1 MNKVLQV
8 ILCFIF
14 FQFISH
20 YSISCCAENNH
31 RFFPIGELDKN
42 VIFIEFDF
50 FRNCSNAGMGKNNTF
65 RLSGRINLVSKSIDS
80 DSIIFIQNIDTLEK
94 VIECQ
99 CNYNNQY
106 KKSKY
111 DSILEEYYLKAFKI
125 AKDKK
130 GFKIAKTKN
139 IIFNDT
145 VNTQITQNDTL
156 YLLKYKAL
164 LDIDLDNLSYISSAP
179 EKVIETRT
187 YQTLNY
193 KIIVVRLS
201 AALLSKEAIK
211 HNKKRFKK
219 IKTAF
224 WKEKATWHG
233 MVIDFVIIRD
243 KN

>member
-1 MNKVLQV
+1 M
-8 ILCFIF
+8 
-14 FQFISH
+14 
-20 YSISCCAENNH
+20 
-31 RFFPIGELDKN
+31 
-42 VIFIEFDF
+42 
-50 FRNCSNAGMGKNNTF
+50 
-65 RLSGRINLVSKSIDS
+65 VSKSIDS
-80 DSIIFIQNIDTLEK
+80 DSIIFIQNIDTLQK
-94 VIECQ
+94 ITECQ
-99 CNYNNQY
+99 CVYPNQY

-111 DSILEEYYLKAFKI
+111 DSILEIYYLKALKV
-125 AKDKK
+125 AKAKK

-139 IIFNDT
+139 IIFNDI

-156 YLLKYKAL
+156 YLLKYKDL
-164 LDIDLDNLSYISSAP
+164 LDIDLDNLSYISSVP

-201 AALLSKEAIK
+201 AALLTKEAIK
-211 HNKKRFKK
+211 HNKKRFKN
-219 IKTAF
+219 IETAF